1 MDLTG
6 SKESNVNAPYIG
18 WSRGYLPCLL
28 IVVAIEFLPV
38 ISCRLYL
45 DDWQQIG
52 ILTGDFQVPEEK
64 SPFVEFYTFSNGV
77 PSQTLDRVDQ
87 GQLPWWTDDYIKLRF
102 FRPLSVVSHY
112 VDQWLWS
119 DSFALMHA
127 HSVLWYLL
135 VVSAAAFVYR
145 DIGMTPLAV
154 GLAAL
159 CFAIDDNHAVT
170 VGWLANRNH
179 LITGVVVLLAFR
191 FHIRWQRDG
200 RSAAGMAAASLFV
213 VALLTGEAAV
223 AYGAFVFAWAV
234 TLHPGSGKQ
243 RAVSILP
250 GFVIGVLWLFL
261 YRKFGFGTVASGL
274 YVNPVG
280 EPIEFLGAVAERI
293 PLFLAALFGT
303 SSTELSAFADEIE
316 RQRLWWWS
324 VGTVVPICLV
334 LFPALRRDRL
344 LQFWGLAAVISLLP
358 LCAAT
363 PIDRVLLMTTVA
375 SHGLLARFLELTW
388 PILKRWRSPDEISNE
403 EEISQRRRIV
413 RWGRTVV
420 LWVLV
425 VQNLITP
432 VWMLPLRVATLR
444 VLGERQEAAA
454 TSPALDQPLE
464 GREVLLVNPPD
475 MFYGLTLPRIRSLNG
490 LENPIHVR
498 VLATGLVPL
507 RLERTGDRT
516 LVLKAGGPF
525 LNRAFAELYRRDSLT
540 VGWERELT
548 GMHVRILDI
557 DEDGQ
562 PAAIRFEF
570 DVPLDSTELLWLE
583 WRKGKFVELKLPVV
597 GESLMIPTAIDGR
610 WFSIGAMREAVGFD

>member
-1 MDLTG
+1 MDSSGHTKAN
-6 SKESNVNAPYIG
+6 SEQPHIG
-18 WSRGYLPCLL
+18 WSRGFLPCLL
-28 IVVAIEFLPV
+28 IVVAIEFLPA

-52 ILTGDFQVPEEK
+52 ILTGDFQVPEEE
-64 SPFVEFYTFSNGV
+64 SPLVEFYTFSNGAS
-77 PSQTLDRVDQ
+77 SQTLDRVDQ
-87 GQLPWWTDDYIKLRF
+87 GQLPWWTDEDLKLRF
-102 FRPLSVVSHY
+102 FRPLSVLSHY

-127 HSVLWYLL
+127 HSVIWYLL
-135 VVSAAAFVYR
+135 VVTLSAFVYR
-145 DIGMTPLAV
+145 DIGMTPMAV

-179 LITGVVVLLAFR
+179 LITGVLVLLAFR
-191 FHIRWQRDG
+191 FHVRWQRDG
-200 RSAAGMAAASLFV
+200 HAAAGIAAASLFV

-223 AYGAFVFAWAV
+223 SYGAFVFAWAV
-234 TLHPGSGKQ
+234 TLHLGDARQ
-243 RAVSILP
+243 RVLSIFP
-250 GFVIGVLWLFL
+250 GFFIGVLWLLL

-303 SSTELSAFADEIE
+303 SSTELSAFADDIE
-316 RQRLWWWS
+316 RHRLWWWS
-324 VGTVVPICLV
+324 VATVVPICLALIPV
-334 LFPALRRDRL
+334 LRRDRL
-344 LQFWGLAAVISLLP
+344 LQFWGLAAIVSMLP

-388 PILKRWRSPDEISNE
+388 PTLKRWRSPDEISNE
-403 EEISQRRRIV
+403 EIPRGSGLV
-413 RWGRTVV
+413 RCGSTVV

-425 VQNLITP
+425 IQNLVTP

-444 VLGERQEAAA
+444 VLGERQETAA
-454 TSPALDQPLE
+454 TSPAFDQPLE
-464 GREVLLVNPPD
+464 GRQVVLVNPPD
-475 MFYGLTLPRIRSLNG
+475 MFYGLTLPRIRSLHG
-490 LENPIHVR
+490 LENPEHVR

-507 RLERTGDRT
+507 RLDRTGDRT
-516 LVLKAGGPF
+516 LVMKPDGPF
-525 LNRAFAELYRRDSLT
+525 LNRAFAELYRRDPLT

-548 GMHVRILDI
+548 GMHVRVLDV
-557 DEDGQ
+557 DEDDQ
-562 PAAIRFEF
+562 PAAITFEF
-570 DVPLDSTELLWLE
+570 DVPLDSDELLWVE
-583 WRKGKFVELKLPVV
+583 WRDGQFVELKLPAV
-597 GESLMIPTAIDGR
+597 GESLSIPAAIDGG
-610 WFSIGAMREAVGFD
+610 WFSIGAMREAIGFD

>member
-1 MDLTG
+1 MDSSG
-6 SKESNVNAPYIG
+6 HIKAKSEHPHIG
-18 WSRGYLPCLL
+18 WSRGFLPCLL
-28 IVVAIEFLPV
+28 IVVAVEFLPA

-52 ILTGDFQVPEEK
+52 ILTGDFQVPEEE
-64 SPFVEFYTFSNGV
+64 SPFVEFYTFSNGAS
-77 PSQTLDRVDQ
+77 SQTLDRVDQ
-87 GQLPWWTDDYIKLRF
+87 GQLPWWTDEDLKLRF

-127 HSVLWYLL
+127 HSVIWYLL
-135 VVSAAAFVYR
+135 VVTLSAFVYR
-145 DIGMTPLAV
+145 DIGMTPMGV

-179 LITGVVVLLAFR
+179 LITGVLVLLAFR
-191 FHIRWQRDG
+191 FHVRWQRDG
-200 RSAAGMAAASLFV
+200 HSAAGIAAASLFV

-223 AYGAFVFAWAV
+223 SYGAFVFAWAV
-234 TLHPGSGKQ
+234 TLHPGGAKQ
-243 RAVSILP
+243 RVLSILP
-250 GFVIGVLWLFL
+250 GFFIGVLWLFL
-261 YRKFGFGTVASGL
+261 YREFGFGTVASGL

-316 RQRLWWWS
+316 RHRLWWWS
-324 VGTVVPICLV
+324 VATVVPICLA
-334 LFPALRRDRL
+334 LIPALRRDRL
-344 LQFWGLAAVISLLP
+344 LQFWALAAIVSILP

-388 PILKRWRSPDEISNE
+388 PTLKRWRSPDEISNE
-403 EEISQRRRIV
+403 EIPHGSGFV
-413 RWGRTVV
+413 RFGGTVV

-425 VQNLITP
+425 IQNLITP

-444 VLGERQEAAA
+444 VLGDRQEAAA
-454 TSPALDQPLE
+454 TSPVFDQPIE
-464 GREVLLVNPPD
+464 GRQVVLVNPPD
-475 MFYGLTLPRIRSLNG
+475 MFYGLTLPRIRSLHG
-490 LENPIHVR
+490 LENPKHVR

-507 RLERTGDRT
+507 HLDRTGDRT
-516 LVLKAGGPF
+516 LVMKPDGPF
-525 LNRAFAELYRRDSLT
+525 LDRAFAELYRRDPLT

-548 GMHVRILDI
+548 GMHVQVLDV
-557 DEDGQ
+557 DENDQ
-562 PAAIRFEF
+562 PAAINFEF
-570 DVPLDSTELLWLE
+570 DVPLESDELLWVA
-583 WRKGKFVELKLPVV
+583 WRDGQFVELKLPAV
-597 GESLMIPTAIDGR
+597 GESLPIPAAIDGG
-610 WFSIGAMREAVGFD
+610 WFSTGAMREAVGFD

>member
-1 MDLTG
+1 MDSCDHKKTN
-6 SKESNVNAPYIG
+6 SRRPHIG

-28 IVVAIEFLPV
+28 IVVAIEFLPA

-52 ILTGDFQVPEEK
+52 ILTGDFHVPEEE
-64 SPFVEFYTFSNGV
+64 SPFVEFYTFSNGAS
-77 PSQTLDRVDQ
+77 SQTLDRVDQ
-87 GQLPWWTDDYIKLRF
+87 GQLPWWTDEDLKLRF

-119 DSFALMHA
+119 DSFVLMHA
-127 HSVLWYLL
+127 HSVIWYLL
-135 VVSAAAFVYR
+135 VVTLSAFVYR

-159 CFAIDDNHAVT
+159 CFAIEDNHAVT

-179 LITGVVVLLAFR
+179 LITGVLVLLAFR
-191 FHIRWQRDG
+191 FHVRWQREG
-200 RSAAGMAAASLFV
+200 RPAAGIAAASTFV
-213 VALLTGEAAV
+213 VALLTGESAV
-223 AYGAFVFAWAV
+223 SYGAFVFAWAV
-234 TLHPGSGKQ
+234 TLHPGGSRQ
-243 RAVSILP
+243 RVLSILP
-250 GFVIGVLWLFL
+250 GFFIGVLWLFL
-261 YRKFGFGTVASGL
+261 YREFGFGTVASGL

-324 VGTVVPICLV
+324 VATVVPICLV

-344 LQFWGLAAVISLLP
+344 LQFWGLAAMVSILP

-388 PILKRWRSPDEISNE
+388 LVLKRWRSPDEISNE
-403 EEISQRRRIV
+403 EIPNGSGLV
-413 RWGRTVV
+413 RFGGTVV

-444 VLGERQEAAA
+444 ILGERQESAA
-454 TSPALDQPLE
+454 TSPVLDQPLE
-464 GREVLLVNPPD
+464 GRQVVLVNPPD

-490 LENPIHVR
+490 LENPEHVR

-507 RLERTGDRT
+507 RLDRTGDRT
-516 LVLKAGGPF
+516 LVVKPDGPF
-525 LNRAFAELYRRDSLT
+525 LNRAFAELYRRDPLT

-548 GMHVRILDI
+548 GMHVRVLDV
-557 DEDGQ
+557 DEDDQ
-562 PAAIRFEF
+562 PAAINFRF
-570 DVPLDSTELLWLE
+570 DVPLESGELLWVE
-583 WRKGKFVELKLPVV
+583 WRDGQFVELKLPAV
-597 GESLMIPTAIDGR
+597 GESSLIPAAIDGR
-610 WFSIGAMREAVGFD
+610 WFSIGAMREAVGLD

>member
-1 MDLTG
+1 MNLYSHEKTHSDQ
-6 SKESNVNAPYIG
+6 PHIG

-28 IVVAIEFLPV
+28 IVVAIEFLPA

-52 ILTGDFQVPEEK
+52 ILTGDFQVPDEE
-64 SPFVEFYTFSNGV
+64 SPFVEFYTFSNGAS
-77 PSQTLDRVDQ
+77 SQTLVRVDQ
-87 GQLPWWTDDYIKLRF
+87 GQLPWWTDEDLKLRF

-112 VDQWLWS
+112 ADQWLWS

-135 VVSAAAFVYR
+135 VVTLSAFVYR

-179 LITGVVVLLAFR
+179 LITGALVLLAFR
-191 FHIRWQRDG
+191 FHVRWQRDG
-200 RSAAGMAAASLFV
+200 RSAAGIAAASLFV

-234 TLHPGSGKQ
+234 TLHPGSAKQ
-243 RAVSILP
+243 RAVSIVP
-250 GFVIGVLWLFL
+250 GFVIGVLWLCL
-261 YRKFGFGTVASGL
+261 YREFGFGTVASGL

-280 EPIEFLGAVAERI
+280 EPIEFLGAVAERV

-344 LQFWGLAAVISLLP
+344 LQFWGLAAMVSLLP

-388 PILKRWRSPDEISNE
+388 PVLKRWRSSDEFSTEAIPQHSGF
-403 EEISQRRRIV
+403 V
-413 RWGRTVV
+413 RFAGAVV
-420 LWVLV
+420 LWILV

-432 VWMLPLRVATLR
+432 VWMLPLRIATLR
-444 VLGERQEAAA
+444 VLGERQETAA

-464 GREVLLVNPPD
+464 GRQVVLVNPPD

-490 LENPIHVR
+490 LENPEHIR

-507 RLERTGDRT
+507 RLDRTGDRT
-516 LVLKAGGPF
+516 LVVKPDGPF
-525 LNRAFAELYRRDSLT
+525 LNRAFAELYRRDPLT
-540 VGWERELT
+540 VGWERKLT
-548 GMHVRILDI
+548 GMHVRVLDV
-557 DEDGQ
+557 DEDDQ
-562 PAAIRFEF
+562 PAAINFEF
-570 DVPLDSTELLWLE
+570 DVPLESAELLWME
-583 WRKGKFVELKLPVV
+583 WRNGHFVELKLPAV
-597 GESLMIPTAIDGR
+597 GESLLIPAAIDGG
-610 WFSIGAMREAVGFD
+610 WFSIGAMREAVCFN